1 MSMTET
7 AFLAFWRDTNA
18 PLVALGLPPISLGE
32 AQRLYALHRSE
43 VERELMP
50 VLGTDERSVA

>member
-1 MSMTET
+1 MPTKET
-7 AFLAFWRDTNA
+7 AFLTFWRDTNA

-32 AQRLYALHRSE
+32 AQRLYELHRSE
-43 VERELMP
+43 VERELVP